1 MLKQREDGRGRNI
14 QLLYWFGVMVLILAA
29 DYFAGPYIQ
38 FPVTYIIPIALV
50 SWHNGSFWGY
60 TFAVTMSLMRLIFNV
75 FFWTL
80 PWTYTETGLNFIVS
94 LSVFAL
100 LVSLFDKVAKH
111 NRELS
116 NKVEVLSGLL
126 PICSSCKKIK
136 NDTENWEQIESYIS
150 KKSSA
155 SFTHSLCPECK
166 QKLYGD
172 AIQKLKNDKQK

>member
-60 TFAVTMSLMRLIFNV
+60 TFALTMSLMRLIFNM

-94 LSVFAL
+94 LTVFAL

-136 NDTENWEQIESYIS
+136 NDTENWEQIESYIT

-172 AIQKLKNDKQK
+172 AISKLKESRK